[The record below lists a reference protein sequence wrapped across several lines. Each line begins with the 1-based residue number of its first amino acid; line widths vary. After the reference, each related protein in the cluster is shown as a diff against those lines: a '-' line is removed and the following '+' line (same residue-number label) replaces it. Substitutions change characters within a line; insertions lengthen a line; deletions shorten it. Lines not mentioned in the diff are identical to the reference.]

1 MDYNFFDYKYDIEG
15 FDSDLFSAT
24 HIVFIILAY
33 CLTFLLSFLF
43 RKARHRRIDVGLKV
57 LSIVSIVL
65 ELTKITWESYHDITT
80 GHGFNW
86 VGILPVYTCSLFLY
100 TLLFA
105 AWTRGRARRYCLSFL
120 TTIGLLFGAIGVVY
134 CNGLNFYPFW
144 TFGAFYSLFFHTAM
158 FSTGVFLL
166 STGYYTLEWRDA
178 LRPMVPILLL
188 ALVAIPINHVL
199 GPSGADYMLIYSGSG
214 VPLYEPLAAWL
225 AERGLRFVYT
235 GIMLLTHIPLALLV
249 IAVYQLIARLAAK
262 RNVAANRRQAPHVV

>member
-1 MDYNFFDYKYDIEG
+1 MKSNAIRLFKQKTAVLSLIHAVV
-15 FDSDLFSAT
+15 DLSCAALFFSALKGT
-24 HIVFIILAY
+24 DLWLGMVLYNACAFLCQLPMGILADR
-33 CLTFLLSFLF
+33 LN
-43 RKARHRRIDVGLKV
+43 R
-57 LSIVSIVL
+57 
-65 ELTKITWESYHDITT
+65 
-80 GHGFNW
+80 N
-86 VGILPVYTCSLFLY
+86 
-100 TLLFA
+100 
-105 AWTRGRARRYCLSFL
+105 
-120 TTIGLLFGAIGVVY
+120 LLFGAIGVVY

-158 FSTGVFLL
+158 FATGVFLL

-262 RNVAANRRQAPHVV
+262 RNVAANRRQAQHAV